1 MIRPSD
7 TTNER
12 PMSVEKGSVWRRT
25 DPSGSSVEFEVTAIA
40 LGPVGVQVATGRTTR
55 GKLIKAQ
62 VRQMLTNP
70 RFTFVRG
77 AYAREAGAVTE
88 EGAE

>member
-1 MIRPSD
+1 MNRPPD
-7 TTNER
+7 
-12 PMSVEKGSVWRRT
+12 VEIGQCWVRK
-25 DPSGSSVEFEVTAIA
+25 DPGGGAVEFEVTTITP
-40 LGPVGVQVATGRTTR
+40 GPMSLRTATGRTTR